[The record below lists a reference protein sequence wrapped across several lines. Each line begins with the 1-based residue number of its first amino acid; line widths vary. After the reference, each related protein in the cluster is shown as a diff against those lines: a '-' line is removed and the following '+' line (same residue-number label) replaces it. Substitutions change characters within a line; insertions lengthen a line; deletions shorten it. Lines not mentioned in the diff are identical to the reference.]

1 MKNYTILFIAFLTF
15 DIQAGCQPV
24 KQQYNGAVDQ
34 TKLEPVEVPLENG
47 LAKAY
52 FASGCFWCVEAVF
65 EELDGVT
72 SVESGYAGG
81 AVENPSYEAVCT
93 GTTGH
98 AEVCQIRY
106 DAKKISFDELLDVFF
121 STHDPTTL
129 NQQGADRGTQYR
141 SVVFYHERSQKEAT
155 EKYIAQLDKEKV
167 WDSPVVTEITELP
180 NYFPAED
187 YHQNYFKEHPFQ
199 GYCRVVINPK
209 VKKFRKQFRDKL
221 KDSK

>member
-1 MKNYTILFIAFLTF
+1 MVSRKPTPIFVLLLGTLIVGGSSQKGSQEVFAVENDVDSNESLATF
-15 DIQAGCQPV
+15 G
-24 KQQYNGAVDQ
+24 G
-34 TKLEPVEVPLENG
+34 
-47 LAKAY
+47 
-52 FASGCFWCVEAVF
+52 GCFWCVEAVF

-121 STHDPTTL
+121 GTHDPTTL

-167 WDSPVVTEITELP
+167 WDSPVVTEVTELP

>member
-1 MKNYTILFIAFLTF
+1 M
-15 DIQAGCQPV
+15 
-24 KQQYNGAVDQ
+24 
-34 TKLEPVEVPLENG
+34 
-47 LAKAY
+47 
-52 FASGCFWCVEAVF
+52 EAVF